1 VAVPNSPNSFLY
13 LVWLSAYSVLE
24 TICKGCKMSEP
35 IRYESA
41 ERVRDFY
48 REQGAVKER
57 ERIIKLLED
66 QIRES
71 DLPVDKCIP
80 HYHPIIGKCCCKLI
94 ALITGRN

>member
-1 VAVPNSPNSFLY
+1 
-13 LVWLSAYSVLE
+13 
-24 TICKGCKMSEP
+24 MSES

-48 REQGAVKER
+48 REQGRKQER
-57 ERIIKLLED
+57 ERIIKLLEK
-66 QIRES
+66 QIRDS

-94 ALITGRN
+94 SLIKGETNE